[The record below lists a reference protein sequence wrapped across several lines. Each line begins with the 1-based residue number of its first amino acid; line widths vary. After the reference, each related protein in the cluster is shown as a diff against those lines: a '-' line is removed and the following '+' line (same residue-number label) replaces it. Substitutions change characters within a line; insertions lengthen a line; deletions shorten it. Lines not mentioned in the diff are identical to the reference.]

1 MDEKY
6 KLKKLVNKLEK
17 IKGRHTE
24 LVSVYVPS
32 GQNLDSVKNQIASEA
47 ETASNIKSKT
57 VRKNVQTALEKMV
70 AELKK
75 YKKTPENGMVLFSG
89 NVSSEE
95 GKNDFQLWAIHPPE
109 KLNVRLYRC
118 DSEFVLEPLKEM
130 LEAKYA
136 YGLLVLDHRNASV
149 ALLKGTN
156 IITLQEM
163 SSYVMG
169 KFKAGGQCLLPETL
183 IQKSNGDIIE
193 ISKLNKNEK
202 IFGVDFKKKKV
213 VDLWCLEKWCAKK
226 NEIYSITTK
235 SPRLNI
241 ETSREHEFLVLAKD
255 GVKKLTAEELKV
267 GDYLI
272 TPEKIDIKGKI
283 QLLKNP
289 YPVYIKINKAGHKFL
304 KNARMNLKLSQ
315 SQLAEK
321 MRCNVNQA
329 NISAFER
336 NAMNFKWKNL
346 KRLCECLEI
355 NFDIFIDKYGK
366 YIKIPKV
373 LNKSISQIV
382 GYLLGDGCCEKY
394 RISFFEEDK
403 FVINKYAEIIESIFE
418 VKTHTKFRRDKNY
431 YEMRVYG
438 SPIVKFIIDNF
449 NIKTCNEKRVPKKIL
464 KSDNE
469 IVASFLR
476 GFFDA
481 EGYVSGRVGLG
492 INNKKLAQEIRFLL
506 LRFGIIS
513 SIVSYNNRKNPYSNN
528 MRYTNT
534 ISDKESLKI
543 FKEKI
548 GFENEKKQNKLIKMI
563 ENKSD
568 TSHKRQIFTPGDKIR
583 NIVEK
588 HGFNTRSFPKV
599 SAFFRDERKMSKA
612 IFKNSIL
619 KELENNKKAYEE
631 LSELLSYEILP
642 VKISNISVSNGRKV
656 DMVDISMQNEN
667 FIADGIVV
675 HNSSRRFQRE
685 REEQIKRFFKKIG
698 DRSGKCFDEIKNL
711 RGILVG
717 GPGPAKEDFSNGPF
731 LPTKYKNKIIT
742 IKDISNTGEHGVKEL
757 VVKSEDVLEKEE
769 IIAEK
774 NLVDEFLRN
783 LAKESGLA
791 SYGEAEVKKNLKLGA
806 VEKLLLSESLEE
818 EKIEE
823 FSEIAKD
830 FGTEVNIISEETQ
843 EGVQLRE
850 LGGFAAILRYKIN

>member
-163 SSYVMG
+163 SSNVMG
-169 KFKAGGQCLLPETL
+169 KFKAGGQ
-183 IQKSNGDIIE
+183 
-193 ISKLNKNEK
+193 
-202 IFGVDFKKKKV
+202 
-213 VDLWCLEKWCAKK
+213 
-226 NEIYSITTK
+226 
-235 SPRLNI
+235 
-241 ETSREHEFLVLAKD
+241 
-255 GVKKLTAEELKV
+255 
-267 GDYLI
+267 
-272 TPEKIDIKGKI
+272 
-283 QLLKNP
+283 
-289 YPVYIKINKAGHKFL
+289 
-304 KNARMNLKLSQ
+304 
-315 SQLAEK
+315 
-321 MRCNVNQA
+321 
-329 NISAFER
+329 
-336 NAMNFKWKNL
+336 
-346 KRLCECLEI
+346 
-355 NFDIFIDKYGK
+355 
-366 YIKIPKV
+366 
-373 LNKSISQIV
+373 
-382 GYLLGDGCCEKY
+382 
-394 RISFFEEDK
+394 
-403 FVINKYAEIIESIFE
+403 
-418 VKTHTKFRRDKNY
+418 
-431 YEMRVYG
+431 
-438 SPIVKFIIDNF
+438 
-449 NIKTCNEKRVPKKIL
+449 
-464 KSDNE
+464 
-469 IVASFLR
+469 
-476 GFFDA
+476 
-481 EGYVSGRVGLG
+481 
-492 INNKKLAQEIRFLL
+492 
-506 LRFGIIS
+506 
-513 SIVSYNNRKNPYSNN
+513 
-528 MRYTNT
+528 
-534 ISDKESLKI
+534 
-543 FKEKI
+543 
-548 GFENEKKQNKLIKMI
+548 
-563 ENKSD
+563 
-568 TSHKRQIFTPGDKIR
+568 
-583 NIVEK
+583 
-588 HGFNTRSFPKV
+588 
-599 SAFFRDERKMSKA
+599 
-612 IFKNSIL
+612 
-619 KELENNKKAYEE
+619 
-631 LSELLSYEILP
+631 
-642 VKISNISVSNGRKV
+642 
-656 DMVDISMQNEN
+656 
-667 FIADGIVV
+667 
-675 HNSSRRFQRE
+675 SSRRFQRE

-698 DRSGKCFDEIKNL
+698 DRAGKCFDEIKNL